1 MAKPVESRVRL
12 RVRLAKALHTAD
24 VSRVMNLAGREV
36 AIISQIPDQPL
47 SEALWIILRAQGFSS
62 EEEARDFGEQLRTI
76 TEFAGLC
83 SRLGIDVGL
92 DQPTAWVNEE
102 FARSLG
108 LIQPH
113 ERVLP
118 NVHGLAV
125 VPDDEATRFPLIEA
139 EPIVHADPKQFMS
152 ALAELATVLPV
163 QLSTAA
169 EGVRIL
175 NLALIN
181 LQPLARIVLA
191 VSAVEA
197 LGQDETWTNA
207 QATLIDEL
215 ATQVEIGAGARD
227 AERLEVAEA
236 LRRSL
241 HRIGLRQGVMRVLA
255 RLGLQHLRKEWDRI
269 YGMRSGLFHG
279 TVKLTIAETAQLV
292 LRLKRTMQA
301 VDRAWPG

>member
-1 MAKPVESRVRL
+1 
-12 RVRLAKALHTAD
+12 
-24 VSRVMNLAGREV
+24 MNLSGREV
-36 AIISQIPDQPL
+36 TIVSQTPNQPL
-47 SEALWIILRAQGFSS
+47 SEAQWIILGARGFLG
-62 EEEARDFGEQLRTI
+62 EEEARGFGEQLRTI

-92 DQPTAWVNEE
+92 NKPTGWVNEE
-102 FARSLG
+102 FARSHG
-108 LIQPH
+108 FIQSH
-113 ERVLP
+113 ERLLP

-125 VPDDEATRFPLIEA
+125 VPDDESTRFPLVQIEG
-139 EPIVHADPKQFMS
+139 IVRANPEQFVN
-152 ALAELATVLPV
+152 ALAELAAGLPV

-181 LQPLARIVLA
+181 PQPLAQIALA
-191 VSAVEA
+191 LSAVEA
-197 LGQDETWTNA
+197 LGQDEKWTDA
-207 QATLIDEL
+207 QAELIKEL
-215 ATQVEIGAGARD
+215 ATQVATDAANQN

-241 HRIGLRQGVMRVLA
+241 QRVGLRQGVMRVLA

-279 TVKLTIAETAQLV
+279 TVRLPEPAIA
-292 LRLKRTMQA
+292 
-301 VDRAWPG
+301 